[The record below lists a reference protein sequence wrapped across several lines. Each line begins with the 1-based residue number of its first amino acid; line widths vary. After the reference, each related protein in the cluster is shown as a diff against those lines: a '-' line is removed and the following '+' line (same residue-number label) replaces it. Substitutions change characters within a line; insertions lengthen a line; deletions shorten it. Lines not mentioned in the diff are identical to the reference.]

1 MSKYIYFFGNGKAE
15 GQSSMRALLGGKG
28 ANLAD
33 MASIG
38 LPVPPGFTITTEA
51 CAKFYEIGEGEL
63 HKLLSA
69 ELDAA
74 ITRLETATGKTFGH
88 GANPLLVS
96 VRSGAAASMPGMMD
110 TVLNLGLSPETVQAM
125 IARTGNPRFVWDSF
139 RRFIQMFGNVVLGV
153 EHHRFE
159 HELAAVKDKVG
170 VKLDSDLDE
179 NALQEVVARYM
190 RMVRKETGKDFPVD
204 AREQLRR
211 GINAVFGSWNN
222 PRAIKYRE
230 LNDIRGL
237 LGTAVNVQAMVF
249 GNSGNQSGTGVAFTR
264 DPSTGDNRY
273 FYGEYL
279 INAQGED
286 VVAGIRTPN
295 QITLAGSR
303 AWARSQNVSESDRKR
318 NYPSLEE
325 VMPEIFKELDDVRV
339 LLENRYRDMQDLEFT
354 IEDGKLYILQTR
366 NGKRT
371 AAAAVKIATDLI
383 KEKMIDEATAVMRI
397 DPASLDQLLHPVFLK
412 SAEAKAEKLTVGLPA
427 SPGAAAGRIVFCA
440 DAAEKWSKSGED
452 VILCRIETSP
462 EDIGG
467 MHVARGILTT
477 RGGMT
482 SHAAVVAR
490 GMGKCCVAGAGEVD
504 INYGQRTMKINGV
517 TLREGDWISLNG
529 STGAVYKDKVETEN
543 PKLTGPFATIMA
555 LADKYR
561 RLGVRTNADTP
572 RDALQAVA
580 FGAEGVGL
588 CRTEH
593 MFFEGERIISVRRMI
608 LVAETVK
615 QLKAQLAAAG
625 SAAEKA
631 AIERK
636 LAAPLKQYNQA
647 LEELLPLQREDF
659 IGIFKALK
667 GRPCT
672 VRLLDPPLHEFL
684 PHDAEGQREMAKRM
698 DLKLSEVKRLV
709 ESLQEVN
716 PMLGH
721 RGCRLG
727 ISYPEVTEM
736 QTRAICEAAV
746 KVKGSRPEIM
756 VPLIGSVKEL
766 QEQKAIIEAT
776 IAAVERENK
785 TKLNILIGTMI
796 EVPRAA
802 LTADAIARETDFF
815 SFGTNDLTQMT
826 CAFSRDDAEKFLGTY
841 VERGIFEYDPFTV
854 LDQEGVGHLMRIA
867 VEGGRKARPNLKMGV
882 CGEHGGEPRSVAF
895 CHDLGLNYVSCSPY
909 RVPIARLA
917 AAQAA
922 LRKREG

>member
-1 MSKYIYFFGNGKAE
+1 
-15 GQSSMRALLGGKG
+15 
-28 ANLAD
+28 
-33 MASIG
+33 
-38 LPVPPGFTITTEA
+38 
-51 CAKFYEIGEGEL
+51 
-63 HKLLSA
+63 
-69 ELDAA
+69 
-74 ITRLETATGKTFGH
+74 
-88 GANPLLVS
+88 
-96 VRSGAAASMPGMMD
+96 
-110 TVLNLGLSPETVQAM
+110 
-125 IARTGNPRFVWDSF
+125 
-139 RRFIQMFGNVVLGV
+139 
-153 EHHRFE
+153 
-159 HELAAVKDKVG
+159 
-170 VKLDSDLDE
+170 
-179 NALQEVVARYM
+179 
-190 RMVRKETGKDFPVD
+190 
-204 AREQLRR
+204 
-211 GINAVFGSWNN
+211 
-222 PRAIKYRE
+222 
-230 LNDIRGL
+230 
-237 LGTAVNVQAMVF
+237 
-249 GNSGNQSGTGVAFTR
+249 
-264 DPSTGDNRY
+264 
-273 FYGEYL
+273 
-279 INAQGED
+279 
-286 VVAGIRTPN
+286 
-295 QITLAGSR
+295 
-303 AWARSQNVSESDRKR
+303 
-318 NYPSLEE
+318 
-325 VMPEIFKELDDVRV
+325 
-339 LLENRYRDMQDLEFT
+339 
-354 IEDGKLYILQTR
+354 
-366 NGKRT
+366 
-371 AAAAVKIATDLI
+371 
-383 KEKMIDEATAVMRI
+383 
-397 DPASLDQLLHPVFLK
+397 
-412 SAEAKAEKLTVGLPA
+412 
-427 SPGAAAGRIVFCA
+427 
-440 DAAEKWSKSGED
+440 
-452 VILCRIETSP
+452 
-462 EDIGG
+462 
-467 MHVARGILTT
+467 
-477 RGGMT
+477 
-482 SHAAVVAR
+482 
-490 GMGKCCVAGAGEVD
+490 VD

-561 RLGVRTNADTP
+561 RLGVRTNADTS

-766 QEQKAIIEAT
+766 QEQKAIIEAA

-815 SFGTNDLTQMT
+815 SFGTNDLTQMS

-867 VEGGRKARPNLKMGV
+867 VEGGRKTSPNLKMGV

-895 CHDLGLNYVSCSPY
+895 CHDLGLNSVSCSPY

>member
-1 MSKYIYFFGNGKAE
+1 
-15 GQSSMRALLGGKG
+15 
-28 ANLAD
+28 
-33 MASIG
+33 
-38 LPVPPGFTITTEA
+38 
-51 CAKFYEIGEGEL
+51 
-63 HKLLSA
+63 
-69 ELDAA
+69 
-74 ITRLETATGKTFGH
+74 
-88 GANPLLVS
+88 
-96 VRSGAAASMPGMMD
+96 
-110 TVLNLGLSPETVQAM
+110 
-125 IARTGNPRFVWDSF
+125 
-139 RRFIQMFGNVVLGV
+139 
-153 EHHRFE
+153 
-159 HELAAVKDKVG
+159 
-170 VKLDSDLDE
+170 
-179 NALQEVVARYM
+179 
-190 RMVRKETGKDFPVD
+190 
-204 AREQLRR
+204 
-211 GINAVFGSWNN
+211 
-222 PRAIKYRE
+222 
-230 LNDIRGL
+230 
-237 LGTAVNVQAMVF
+237 
-249 GNSGNQSGTGVAFTR
+249 
-264 DPSTGDNRY
+264 
-273 FYGEYL
+273 
-279 INAQGED
+279 
-286 VVAGIRTPN
+286 
-295 QITLAGSR
+295 
-303 AWARSQNVSESDRKR
+303 
-318 NYPSLEE
+318 
-325 VMPEIFKELDDVRV
+325 
-339 LLENRYRDMQDLEFT
+339 
-354 IEDGKLYILQTR
+354 
-366 NGKRT
+366 
-371 AAAAVKIATDLI
+371 
-383 KEKMIDEATAVMRI
+383 
-397 DPASLDQLLHPVFLK
+397 
-412 SAEAKAEKLTVGLPA
+412 
-427 SPGAAAGRIVFCA
+427 
-440 DAAEKWSKSGED
+440 
-452 VILCRIETSP
+452 
-462 EDIGG
+462 
-467 MHVARGILTT
+467 
-477 RGGMT
+477 MT

-504 INYGQRTMKINGV
+504 INYSQRTMKINGV

-766 QEQKAIIEAT
+766 QEQKAIIEAA